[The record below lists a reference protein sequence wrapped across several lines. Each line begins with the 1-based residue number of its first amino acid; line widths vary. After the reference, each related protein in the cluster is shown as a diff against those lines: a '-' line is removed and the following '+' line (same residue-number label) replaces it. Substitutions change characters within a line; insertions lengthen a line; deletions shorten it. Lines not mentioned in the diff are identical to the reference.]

1 MDTSVYSDADI
12 YGQKLTPDEF
22 ARIQVFIHDN
32 CGIKLPVTKKN
43 MVEGRLRKRLKTL
56 GLGSYTEYLSLV
68 FNDSYPAGDDEKLRL
83 IDAITTNKTDFFREP
98 NHFTYLS
105 EKLLPALA
113 EEGAGT
119 KRCLNVWSSA
129 SSTGEEPY
137 TLAMVLAEFFGLDGN
152 FRIYASD
159 INCTVLERAVAG
171 IYRIDKAA
179 AIPAGMKKKYL
190 MRSKTD
196 ATLVRIRPELR
207 AKVSFFRLNLM
218 DDAYRLPVAM
228 DVSFCRNVII
238 YFDQRTQESIINKI
252 CLSTAVGG
260 HVFLGHSES
269 VHGMKIAARPVVP
282 TILRRI

>member
-1 MDTSVYSDADI
+1 MDTTVYSDADI
-12 YGQKLTPDEF
+12 YGQKLAPDEF

-32 CGIKLPVTKKN
+32 CGIKLPITKKN

-56 GLGSYTEYLSLV
+56 GLGSYTEYLSMV
-68 FNDSYPAGDDEKLRL
+68 FSDSNPAGDDEKLRL

-98 NHFTYLS
+98 NHFTYLT
-105 EKLLPALA
+105 EKLLPAFA
-113 EEGAGT
+113 DEGAGT

-129 SSTGEEPY
+129 CSTGEEPY
-137 TLAMVLAEFFGLDGN
+137 TLAMVLAEFFGTDGN

-159 INCTVLERAVAG
+159 INCTVLEKAVNG

-179 AIPAGMKKKYL
+179 AIPADFKKKYL

-196 ATLVRIRPELR
+196 NTIVRIRPELR
-207 AKVSFFRLNLM
+207 EKVSFFRLNLM
-218 DDAYRLPVAM
+218 DDFYRLPVQM

-238 YFDQRTQESIINKI
+238 YFDQPTQESIINRI
-252 CLSTAVGG
+252 CRCTAEGG
-260 HVFLGHSES
+260 YVFLGHSES
-269 VHGMKIAARPVVP
+269 VHGMNIAARPTAP